1 MCRTCII
8 ANIYKHLIYVNLLD
22 KWQRVHDAAIPM
34 IINTA
39 PLQLQLTATSRGNV
53 LYAGTMYCSAHMME
67 GNAMLSDEF
76 PQLVVDEA
84 AGLG

>member
-1 MCRTCII
+1 
-8 ANIYKHLIYVNLLD
+8 
-22 KWQRVHDAAIPM
+22 
-34 IINTA
+34 
-39 PLQLQLTATSRGNV
+39 
-53 LYAGTMYCSAHMME
+53 MYCSAHMME